1 MTVAKIAISLPE
13 PLVAHARQQVRRG
26 RATSVSAYVAK
37 AVAAQAE
44 NDDLS
49 AMLDEML
56 AASGGPM
63 TRAERAWADAA
74 LGLRSKRRRR
84 PVSRSTLVL

>member
-1 MTVAKIAISLPE
+1 MLPGMTSAKIAISLPE
-13 PLVAHARQQVRRG
+13 PLVAHARKQVRRG
-26 RATSVSAYVAK
+26 RATSVSAYIAK

-49 AMLDEML
+49 AMLDAML

-63 TRAERAWADAA
+63 TRAERGWADAA
-74 LGLRSKRRRR
+74 LGRRSKARR
-84 PVSRSTLVL
+84 